1 MIGVDGEKE
10 SSARNISIN
19 MDRVITDVNIDEY
32 DMLVLP
38 GGIPGVHSLS
48 ACDKLT
54 TALKKFKEEGKWL
67 AAICAGPTILGK
79 LGLLEDEK
87 ATCYPGCEVDLH
99 AGEHLQDGVVVSG
112 KVITGKGAG
121 YALDFGLKILEIAT
135 NKEQSDNIKKAM
147 LVK

>member
-1 MIGVDGEKE
+1 MKIAVFFGNGYEEIEALSVIDVLRRGGVTVDMIGVDGEKE

-67 AAICAGPTILGK
+67 AAICLSLI
-79 LGLLEDEK
+79 
-87 ATCYPGCEVDLH
+87 H
-99 AGEHLQDGVVVSG
+99 
-112 KVITGKGAG
+112 I
-121 YALDFGLKILEIAT
+121 
-135 NKEQSDNIKKAM
+135 
-147 LVK
+147 